1 MSKTS
6 GDVTRMAVERA
17 LPIIAKA
24 KAQLSTIVYTGPNQ
38 VAMTERDLKEAAIND
53 PSMLKYAQS
62 PDSVDNQLLVCK
74 VKAGELQQG
83 CLNR

>member
-62 PDSVDNQLLVCK
+62 PDSVDNQLL
-74 VKAGELQQG
+74 ESMLLQGQIG
-83 CLNR
+83 A

>member
-6 GDVTRMAVERA
+6 GDVTRMAVEKA

-24 KAQLSTIVYTGPNQ
+24 KAQLSTIVYTGPAH
-38 VAMTERDLKEAAIND
+38 VAMTTSDLKEAAIND

-62 PDSVDNQLLVCK
+62 PDSVYNQLL
-74 VKAGELQQG
+74 ESMLLQGQIG
-83 CLNR
+83 A

>member
-6 GDVTRMAVERA
+6 GDVTRMAVEKA

-24 KAQLSTIVYTGPNQ
+24 KAQLSTIVYTGPDQ
-38 VAMTERDLKEAAIND
+38 VAMTTRDLKEAAIND

-62 PDSVDNQLLVCK
+62 PDSVDNQLL
-74 VKAGELQQG
+74 ESMLLQGQIG
-83 CLNR
+83 A

>member
-6 GDVTRMAVERA
+6 GDVTRMAVEKA

-24 KAQLSTIVYTGPNQ
+24 KAQLSTIVYTGPDQ
-38 VAMTERDLKEAAIND
+38 VAMTTWDLKEAAIND

-62 PDSVDNQLLVCK
+62 PDSVDNQLL
-74 VKAGELQQG
+74 ESMLLQGQIG
-83 CLNR
+83 A